1 MVLSLRLDMRRANYV
16 VRKMARASRSMNRSA
31 NISLGG
37 STLLSLRRE
46 AERRAGY
53 KPKQTPTHKLKKPN
67 LNIPQVQPLL
77 DRGDLVLFE
86 MNGDRLQQI
95 AVVGRIN
102 YRTKVVRQVMT
113 DTDAFGSALVPGS
126 YARVVKRDGNATDF
140 EWGVD
145 LPLVGVKGKMR
156 LSERGPVVAVDAV
169 SGALNGGKWRFEASK
184 LEKGT
189 TLVVGWTSFDM
200 RNSTWLLEALI
211 AADPYLAPGLTA
223 AADVMLMRSLRS
235 RARKKTRLLH
245 QEKLAKKLA
254 AADGN

>member
-1 MVLSLRLDMRRANYV
+1 MRRANYV
-16 VRKMARASRSMNRSA
+16 VRQMARASRSMNRSA
-31 NISLGG
+31 NIALGG

-46 AERRAGY
+46 AERRAGHVPEKNPPHTLN
-53 KPKQTPTHKLKKPN
+53 KPD
-67 LNIPQVQPLL
+67 LNIAQIQPLL
-77 DRGDLVLFE
+77 DRGDLLLFD

-102 YRTKVVRQVMT
+102 YRRGVVRKVMT

-126 YARVVKRDGNATDF
+126 YARVVAREDNATDF

-145 LPLVGVKGKMR
+145 LPLVGVKGTMR
-156 LSERGPVVAVDAV
+156 LSERDSVVAVDAI
-169 SGALNGGKWRFEASK
+169 SGALNGGKWRFEASR
-184 LEKGT
+184 LGRGT

-200 RNSTWLLEALI
+200 RNSTWMLEALI

-235 RARKKTRLLH
+235 RAKKRTRLLH
-245 QEKLAKKLA
+245 EAKLARKV
-254 AADGN
+254 AADR